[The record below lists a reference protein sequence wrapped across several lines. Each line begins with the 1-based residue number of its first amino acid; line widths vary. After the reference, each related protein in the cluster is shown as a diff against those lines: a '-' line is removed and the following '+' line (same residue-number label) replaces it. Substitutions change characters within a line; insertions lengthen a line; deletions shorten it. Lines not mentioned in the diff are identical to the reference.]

1 MCTDFSAS
9 ELVNHIKNSEFIAVV
24 SRISDRQVNM
34 ISEEII
40 HLYSAFPVFP
50 LALLGIENIKSE
62 REMAQLRGINET
74 ECLFSMQGNHIQL
87 NTGTFSLVISKSI
100 LRLFLLEELC
110 EFPPYPHR
118 QPLQPIKVFHYLL
131 LALTVQAD
139 SFAITLDCLRRL

>member
-1 MCTDFSAS
+1 
-9 ELVNHIKNSEFIAVV
+9 
-24 SRISDRQVNM
+24 M

-40 HLYSAFPVFP
+40 HLYSAFPLFP

-87 NTGTFSLVISKSI
+87 NTVTFSLVISKSI

-110 EFPPYPHR
+110 EFPPYQHR

-139 SFAITLDCLRRL
+139 SFAITLDCLQRL